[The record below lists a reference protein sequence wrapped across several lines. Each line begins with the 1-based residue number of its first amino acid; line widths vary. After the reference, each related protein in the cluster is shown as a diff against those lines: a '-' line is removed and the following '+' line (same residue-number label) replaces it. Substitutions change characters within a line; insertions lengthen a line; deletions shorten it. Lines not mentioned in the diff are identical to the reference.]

1 MPTAPPCTDG
11 AESKWRPRD
20 VCDII
25 LVMGWYELAQGF
37 SMADERKQVLV
48 SEEGHEGK
56 YVALRSV
63 ADRTVVA
70 SGDDPEAVM
79 QEARARGAAQPV
91 LFFVPSHDI
100 TLVY

>member
-1 MPTAPPCTDG
+1 MTN
-11 AESKWRPRD
+11 EQNQ
-20 VCDII
+20 I
-25 LVMGWYELAQGF
+25 LI
-37 SMADERKQVLV
+37 
-48 SEEGHEGK
+48 SEEGYEGK

-70 SGDDPEAVM
+70 SGDDPETVM
-79 QEARARGAAQPV
+79 QQARARGAAHPV

>member
-1 MPTAPPCTDG
+1 MTNGRNP
-11 AESKWRPRD
+11 
-20 VCDII
+20 
-25 LVMGWYELAQGF
+25 
-37 SMADERKQVLV
+37 VLV
-48 SEEGHEGK
+48 SEEGYEGK

-63 ADRTVVA
+63 SDRTVVA

-79 QEARARGAAQPV
+79 QKARARGAAQPV